1 MSKRMKVLVS
11 VLVAVVLLTVGGVAT
26 VMADDGSTATDNETG
41 RNCLQAMVAK
51 NLGVTDE
58 ELANAFKLARQ
69 EMCEADF
76 IRYLD
81 KALAEERITEDEYN
95 AIIAWWEVRPEAVD
109 SLFPCSF
116 GASALGDRHMWGAHI
131 NPAIVGKHMWGGYK
145 GWHGMRLPKLAD

>member
-41 RNCLQAMVAK
+41 RKGLQARVAE
-51 NLGVTDE
+51 NLGITDE
-58 ELANAFKLARQ
+58 ELANAFREARQ
-69 EMCEADF
+69 EMCEEAF

-95 AIIAWWEVRPEAVD
+95 AIIAWWGERPEAVD
-109 SLFPCSF
+109 SLFP
-116 GASALGDRHMWGAHI
+116 SALGARGLPGRHMG
-131 NPAIVGKHMWGGYK
+131 GGYK
-145 GWHGMRLPKLAD
+145 FMAPWGGHMRGSPRGWCSDNTT